1 MLNLCVVRVHN
12 SSYSSVREDT
22 STTPSQ
28 SRQSLVVV
36 TTMAMKN
43 VVAGGKEFGGDHET
57 ID

>member
-1 MLNLCVVRVHN
+1 MLKLFVVRVHN

-36 TTMAMKN
+36 TTMAMKM
-43 VVAGGKEFGGDHET
+43 
-57 ID
+57 